1 VWDLAFLQ
9 GGRSIAASSQEGTV
23 WLWPL
28 AAAPGHRGEIEIRRE
43 IETPGLWGIAA
54 DPDSNFVAAAGW
66 EGLWLV
72 SSDRASPRRL
82 ADFGFSPAT
91 AVSPSGRL
99 AAAGAMRGD
108 QTVLSVWD
116 LESGRARV
124 LETLDFEGLY
134 GPPMDVH
141 FLSEARLL
149 VSRDGS
155 LRLWDLGTGDSHLLI
170 EEAVERFDVSP
181 DGRQLVTWSWGFKP
195 ADRPAVVYNLE
206 DGVSRELASHGTKVT
221 SVAFDP
227 SGTIVA
233 TSSWDG
239 IVRVGPVTGEPPH
252 LLLGHEG
259 MAQSVAV
266 SPDGEWIASGGR
278 DDGTVRVWPMPK
290 GQPFHTLP
298 HDELLDRLRG
308 MTNIRVVKDQES
320 ATGYRLELEPFPGW
334 KATPV
339 W

>member
-1 VWDLAFLQ
+1 L
-9 GGRSIAASSQEGTV
+9 

-28 AAAPGHRGEIEIRRE
+28 AAAPGDRGEIEIGRE

-54 DPDSNFVAAAGW
+54 NPDSNFVAAASFG
-66 EGLWLV
+66 GLWLV
-72 SSDRASPRRL
+72 STDRASPRRV
-82 ADFGFSPAT
+82 ADFSVSFAT

-99 AAAGAMRGD
+99 AAAGAARRD
-108 QTVLSVWD
+108 QAMLLVWD
-116 LESGRARV
+116 LGSGQARILES
-124 LETLDFEGLY
+124 LENENLPY
-134 GPPMDVH
+134 APPMDLH
-141 FLSEARLL
+141 FVSEGRLL
-149 VSRDGS
+149 ASRDGS
-155 LRLWDLGTGDSHLLI
+155 VRLWDLGTGDSQLLI
-170 EEAVERFDVSP
+170 KEGVERFEVSP
-181 DGRQLVTWSWGFKP
+181 DGRQLVTWSWGFKS
-195 ADRPAVVYNLE
+195 ADRPAVLYNLE

-221 SVAFDP
+221 SVAFDA
-227 SGTIVA
+227 SGTVVA

-259 MAQSVAV
+259 VAQSVAV
-266 SPDGEWIASGGR
+266 SPDGEWIASGGG

-298 HDELLDRLRG
+298 HDELLDRLRS

-320 ATGYRLELEPFPGW
+320 ATGYRLELEPFPGLQEN
-334 KATPV
+334 PV